1 MSENHPGLA
10 ISCII
15 RSNETLGDGHFHL
28 LLEPVAKPVTVAAG
42 QFVMIR
48 VANLLDPFLR
58 RPMSVADF
66 APDGSRIGLV
76 VKEAG
81 RGTRLLSALPPWTK
95 IDVVG
100 PFGTG
105 FAIPDG
111 VKNVWMVA
119 GGTGVAP
126 FLGLTENTR
135 RSGLAYTMFMGART
149 AGQLFY
155 VSRLRDAGVNV
166 ITATEDGSDGFHG
179 FVTAALT
186 AELAKGARPDAIFT
200 CGPSPM
206 MRAVAGIAEDA
217 GIVCHASLESYM
229 ACGFGACLGC
239 VVKRRGSEQYVT
251 VCRTGPVFNAMEID
265 I

>member
-1 MSENHPGLA
+1 MSADRPGLS
-10 ISCII
+10 ISCIV
-15 RSNETLGDGHFHL
+15 RANETLGDGYFYL
-28 LLEPVAKPVTVAAG
+28 SLEPVVKPVAVVPG

-48 VANLLDPFLR
+48 VSNLLDPFLR

-76 VKEAG
+76 IKEVG
-81 RGTRLLSALPPWTK
+81 RGTSLLSALPPWTK

-105 FAIPDG
+105 FTIPEG
-111 VKNVWMVA
+111 AKKVWIVA

-126 FLGLTENTR
+126 FLGLTENTKR
-135 RSGLAYTMFMGART
+135 GDLDYTMFVGART
-149 AGQLFY
+149 ASQLFY
-155 VSRLRDAGVNV
+155 VPRLRDGGVNV
-166 ITATEDGSDGFHG
+166 ITATEDGSDGFKG
-179 FVTAALT
+179 FVASAL
-186 AELAKGARPDAIFT
+186 ADELSKGARPDVILT
-200 CGPSPM
+200 CGPAPM

-239 VVKRRGSEQYVT
+239 VVKKRESEQYVT
-251 VCRTGPVFNAMEID
+251 VCRTGPVFDTRDIEI
-265 I
+265 

>member
-1 MSENHPGLA
+1 
-10 ISCII
+10 
-15 RSNETLGDGHFHL
+15 
-28 LLEPVAKPVTVAAG
+28 
-42 QFVMIR
+42 MIR

-76 VKEAG
+76 IKEVG
-81 RGTRLLSALPPWTK
+81 RGTNLLSLLPPLTK
-95 IDVVG
+95 IDVIG

-105 FAIPDG
+105 FTIPEG
-111 VKNVWMVA
+111 AQKVWMVA

-126 FLGLTENTR
+126 FLGLTENR
-135 RSGLAYTMFMGART
+135 KRGDLDYTMFMGAKT

-155 VSRLRDAGVNV
+155 ATRFREAGVDV
-166 ITATEDGSDGFHG
+166 ITATEDGSDGVRG
-179 FVTAALT
+179 LVTTALT
-186 AELAKGARPDAIFT
+186 AELAKGARPDIIFT

-217 GIVCHASLESYM
+217 GIVCHASLESFM

-239 VVKRRGSEQYVT
+239 VVKKRGAEQYVT
-251 VCRTGPVFNAMEID
+251 VCRAGPVFNTRDIEI
-265 I
+265 

>member
-1 MSENHPGLA
+1 MSENHPGFEMP
-10 ISCII
+10 CIV
-15 RSNETLGDGHFHL
+15 RANETLGDGHFHL
-28 LLEPVAKPVTVAAG
+28 SLAPVVKPPAVTPG

-66 APDGSRIGLV
+66 APDGSHISLV
-76 VKEAG
+76 IKETG
-81 RGTRLLSALPPWTK
+81 KGTRILSLLPPGAK

-105 FAIPDG
+105 FSIPEG
-111 VKNVWMVA
+111 AEKVWMVA

-126 FLGLTENTR
+126 FLGLTENTKR
-135 RSGLAYTMFMGART
+135 GDYDYTLLMGAKT

-155 VSRLRDAGVNV
+155 VSRFKDGGVNV
-166 ITATEDGSDGFHG
+166 ITATEDGSDGLKG
-179 FVTAALT
+179 FVTFALS
-186 AELAKGARPDAIFT
+186 AQLEKGARPDVIFT
-200 CGPSPM
+200 CGPAPM

-217 GIVCHASLESYM
+217 GVVCHASLESYM

-239 VVKRRGSEQYVT
+239 VVKKRGAEQYVT
-251 VCRTGPVFNAMEID
+251 VCRTGPVFNARDIEI
-265 I
+265 

>member
-1 MSENHPGLA
+1 MSENHSALA
-10 ISCII
+10 MDCVVIA
-15 RSNETLGDGHFHL
+15 NEPLGDGHFHL
-28 LLEPVAKPVTVAAG
+28 VAEPVVKPVAVAPG

-48 VANLLDPFLR
+48 VANMLDPFLR

-66 APDGSRIGLV
+66 APDGSRIGFV
-76 VKEAG
+76 IKEVG
-81 RGTRLLSALPPWTK
+81 KGTRILSILSPGAK

-111 VKNVWMVA
+111 AKKVWMVA

-126 FLGLTENTR
+126 FLGLTENIKR
-135 RSGLAYTMFMGART
+135 ADLDYTLLMGARS
-149 AGQLFY
+149 ASQLFY
-155 VSRLRDAGVNV
+155 AARFRDNGVNV
-166 ITATEDGSDGFHG
+166 ITATEDGSDGVKG
-179 FVTAALT
+179 FVTSALS
-186 AELAKGARPDAIFT
+186 AELEKGMKPDVIFT

-206 MRAVAGIAEDA
+206 MRAVAEIAEDA

-239 VVKRRGSEQYVT
+239 VVKKRGAEQYVT
-251 VCRTGPVFNAMEID
+251 VCRTGPVFNALEIE

>member
-1 MSENHPGLA
+1 MSGNHPGLS
-10 ISCII
+10 ISCIV
-15 RSNETLGDGHFHL
+15 RANETLGDGHFHL
-28 LLEPVAKPVTVAAG
+28 SLEPVVKPVAVAPG

-48 VANLLDPFLR
+48 ATNLLDPFLR

-76 VKEAG
+76 IKEAG
-81 RGTRLLSALPPWTK
+81 RGTRLLSTLPPWTK

-105 FAIPDG
+105 FTIPEG
-111 VKNVWMVA
+111 AKKVWMVA

-126 FLGLTENTR
+126 FLGLTENTKR
-135 RSGLAYTMFMGART
+135 GDLDYTLFMGARA

-155 VSRLRDAGVNV
+155 VTRLRDGGVNV
-166 ITATEDGSDGFHG
+166 ITATEDGSEGFKG
-179 FVTAALT
+179 FVTAALA
-186 AELAKGARPDAIFT
+186 AEMEKGARPDVILT
-200 CGPSPM
+200 CGPAPM
-206 MRAVAGIAEDA
+206 MRAVAAIALDA
-217 GIVCHASLESYM
+217 GIACHASLESYM

-239 VVKRRGSEQYVT
+239 VVKRRESDQYVT
-251 VCRTGPVFNAMEID
+251 VCRSGPVFNALEIE